1 MTIPI
6 GLSTASVMPGS
17 VEDTFAMAAELG
29 YDGVEIMVL
38 TAPESRE
45 PRLIKALSRKYE
57 MPVHAIHAPTLLLT
71 QGVWGREPWDKV
83 DRSVD
88 LAEEVGA
95 DVVVLHPPFR
105 WQRRYAK
112 KFVEAVAERESR
124 AGVRL
129 AVENMFT
136 WQAQAGGAHVKAY
149 SPGWDPTEHDYGSVT
164 IDLSHAATSGMDAEA
179 TMTMVHTLGEK
190 LAHLHL
196 TDGTGTIKDEHLVPG
211 HGNQPCA
218 EVLHHLR
225 DSGFGGS
232 VVVEINTRSVSSLQR
247 RTMCMESLRF
257 AREHLA
263 AGGTTDG

>member
-1 MTIPI
+1 MSIPV

-45 PRLIKALSRKYE
+45 PRLINALSRKYGL
-57 MPVHAIHAPTLLLT
+57 PVHAIHAPTLLLT
-71 QGVWGREPWDKV
+71 QGVWGRDPWEKV

-88 LAEEVGA
+88 LAGQVGA

-105 WQRRYAK
+105 WQRKYARQ
-112 KFVEAVAERESR
+112 FVDAVAEREATR
-124 AGVRL
+124 DGVRL

-179 TMTMVHTLGEK
+179 TMAMVRSLGKK

-196 TDGTGTIKDEHLVPG
+196 TDGSGTIKDEHLVPG

-218 EVLHHLR
+218 EVLAHLR
-225 DSGFGGS
+225 DTGFGGS

-263 AGGTTDG
+263 ADRAG

>member
-1 MTIPI
+1 VTIPV

-38 TAPESRE
+38 TSPESRE
-45 PRLIKALSRKYE
+45 PTLINALKDKYGL
-57 MPVHAIHAPTLLLT
+57 PVHAIHAPTLLLT
-71 QGVWGREPWDKV
+71 QGVWGRDPWQKV
-83 DRSVD
+83 DRSVEV
-88 LAEEVGA
+88 AAAVGA
-95 DVVVLHPPFR
+95 PTVVLHPPFR
-105 WQRRYAK
+105 WQRKYAQR
-112 KFVEAVAERESR
+112 FVDQIAEREA
-124 AGVRL
+124 AGPVRL

-136 WQAQAGGAHVKAY
+136 WQARAGGAHVKAY
-149 SPGWDPTEHDYGSVT
+149 SPGWDPTEHEYGSVT

-179 TMTMVHTLGEK
+179 TMTMVRSLGGR

-211 HGNQPCA
+211 HGKQPCA

-225 DSGFGGS
+225 DTGFEGS
-232 VVVEINTRSVSSLQR
+232 VVVEINTRSSSQLQR
-247 RTMCMESLRF
+247 RTMCLESLRF

-263 AGGTTDG
+263 GE